1 MIRLSKKVEYGLI
14 ALRHLAL
21 LPTGESATAREIA
34 EIYSLPQE
42 LCAKSLSLL
51 SRAGLVASTQGI
63 RGGYSL
69 ARRPETISVH
79 DVIVAIEE
87 RDAGITEC
95 MDGSDECGCIRQESC
110 VIREPLR
117 QMQEDITK
125 ILTAT
130 TLARLIG
137 TRGVAIELEVEPHDQ

>member
-21 LPTGESATAREIA
+21 LPDGESATAREIA
-34 EIYSLPQE
+34 ETCSLPQE

-51 SRAGLVASTQGI
+51 SRGGLVASIQGI

-69 ARRPETISVH
+69 ARRPDAISVH
-79 DVIVAIEE
+79 DVILAIEE
-87 RDAGITEC
+87 KDPAVTEC
-95 MDGSDECGCIRQESC
+95 LGGDGDCQCALNDNC

-117 QMQEDITK
+117 QMQEDIAR
-125 ILTAT
+125 ILSAT
-130 TLARLIG
+130 TLAGI
-137 TRGVAIELEVEPHDQ
+137 IEYRERPVTLMASQEK

>member
-21 LPTGESATAREIA
+21 LPDGESATAREIA
-34 EIYSLPQE
+34 ESCSLPQE

-51 SRAGLVASTQGI
+51 AREGLVTSIQGI

-69 ARRPETISVH
+69 ARRPEAISVH

-87 RDAGITEC
+87 KERAITEC
-95 MDGSDECGCIRQESC
+95 LGSEGECGCALNDTC

-117 QMQEDITK
+117 QMQEDIAR
-125 ILTAT
+125 ILSAT
-130 TLARLIG
+130 TLAGIISHGSRP
-137 TRGVAIELEVEPHDQ
+137 VALVANRAR